1 MSKILQGT
9 TPTAN
14 FHIKPEDLDIS
25 LVTDLKL
32 VFLQE
37 SKQFGVYKIRKRLAD
52 CDIFPEQNMVSY
64 HFTEDETMGFVPKQS
79 VIYQFMFEVNE
90 EKLGTVAKRIDIEGW
105 IDSEVTFDDRPYRRN
120 NNCC

>member
-37 SKQFGVYKIRKRLAD
+37 SKQFGVYKLRKRLVD